1 MTAPPGELERF
12 DAGVGRVL
20 KTGVLVSTVLLAL
33 GLLSWLLG
41 AGIAGMLLNAGLV
54 TLMATPVVRLLAS
67 LVEYVRTREWFF
79 VVMTAAVVVVLIGTG
94 LYAVYER

>member
-33 GLLSWLLG
+33 GLLSWLMG
-41 AGIAGMLLNAGLV
+41 VGIAGMLLNAGLV

-94 LYAVYER
+94 LYAIYEK